1 MTVLSM
7 PAEVAAAPRH
17 LPGGASR
24 TAVPADLI
32 RFPAPRFDTIKRV
45 QPDLTDMDVARAFSQ
60 GDEDA
65 LAEAYRRWSGLVHAT
80 AIRSTGNVEDAAD
93 ITQAVFV
100 GAWRGRGGFRPDAG
114 SLPGWL
120 MTITRRRIADH
131 WEARSR
137 EARIQSAVEAADPG
151 VDWEPPE
158 VDRIAAQMV
167 VTDELD
173 KLGDPARTVVRMAFY
188 DDLTHTQIA
197 DRLDMPIGTVK
208 SHIRRSLEKLRT
220 RMEVDDVAL

>member
-1 MTVLSM
+1 MSVQTLAR
-7 PAEVAAAPRH
+7 PGREATAPTAH
-17 LPGGASR
+17 ADPSR
-24 TAVPADLI
+24 TGLPL
-32 RFPAPRFDTIKRV
+32 PRFGTISRV
-45 QPDLTDMDVARAFSQ
+45 PSDLTDVELAHEFRSGSD
-60 GDEDA
+60 DA

-80 AIRSTGNVEDAAD
+80 AARSTGNAEDAAD

-100 GAWRGRGGFRPDAG
+100 GAWRGREGFRPEAG

-131 WEARSR
+131 WESRSR
-137 EARIQSAVEAADPG
+137 DSRIQSAVEAADPG

-158 VDRIAAQMV
+158 VDRIAAQM
-167 VTDELD
+167 TIADELD
-173 KLGDPARTVVRMAFY
+173 RLGDPARTIVRMAFY

-197 DRLDMPIGTVK
+197 DQLQMPIGTVK
-208 SHIRRSLEKLRT
+208 SHIRRSLGRLRT

>member
-1 MTVLSM
+1 
-7 PAEVAAAPRH
+7 
-17 LPGGASR
+17 
-24 TAVPADLI
+24 
-32 RFPAPRFDTIKRV
+32 
-45 QPDLTDMDVARAFSQ
+45 MDVATDFAAGR
-60 GDEDA
+60 DDA

-80 AIRSTGNVEDAAD
+80 ALRSTGNAEDAAD

-100 GAWRGRGGFRPDAG
+100 GAWRGRGGFRPEAG

-131 WEARSR
+131 WESRSR
-137 EARIQSAVEAADPG
+137 EARIRSAVEAVEP
-151 VDWEPPE
+151 VTDWEPPE

-167 VTDELD
+167 VADELD
-173 KLGDPARTVVRMAFY
+173 RLGDPARKIVRMAFY

-197 DRLDMPIGTVK
+197 ERLEMPIGTVK
-208 SHIRRSLEKLRT
+208 SHIRRSLERLRT